1 MKDKHKK
8 VEYAEKDVEI
18 KEIEKDDGDNKVF
31 VNNLLT
37 SVNYINNAIV
47 HKDNRHMLRM
57 LKYIKNIR
65 LSIKN
70 DKNMS
75 MPIIIYLIKRIF
87 KENYPIY
94 NILNKYMNI
103 YEEGLYKEISDFYN
117 INEKT
122 YMNCLPELE
131 VFFYLL
137 ILLYLLD
144 EKCYDEGMELSTIII
159 NRINKINRRSLDY
172 INAKVYF
179 YYSWI
184 HELGGKLSQVRQK
197 LLFIY
202 RNACLH
208 RDIMTQTVVVNL
220 ILRDYIKHNLY
231 DLAVRFI
238 SKTSFPE
245 NLSSNAQYARYLYYI
260 GKILAVQLDYSEAH
274 RKITQALRKAPQ
286 HTQSAK
292 GFKLASTKMEIV
304 VELLMGD
311 IPDRSIFSNKI
322 MYKKLIPYKHVVSAV
337 RNGDINKFAQVMNNY
352 TDLFIHDGVYL
363 LIKRIHHNV
372 IKTALRIINLSYS
385 RISIVR
391 KKK

>member
-238 SKTSFPE
+238 
-245 NLSSNAQYARYLYYI
+245 R
-260 GKILAVQLDYSEAH
+260 KILAVQLDYSEAH

-292 GFKLASTKMEIV
+292 GFKLAATKMEIV